1 MKNTVSIIIVSHNNF
16 NDTIACI
23 NSILLSNYINYR
35 ITVVDISTN
44 VSQENELNKL
54 IIDER
59 ITDKDFFI
67 WLKRENK
74 GYAFAANEGIKSS
87 SNNQEI
93 SYYWILNNDTIILS
107 NTLEQLLKKAESEV
121 EVGIIGSK
129 ILYHHDHSIINSVGG
144 KFNPYTAWMY
154 NIGLQEKDMSQ
165 YDNNNFKFNYV
176 YGASLFVTKKFVET
190 VGLMNENYFLYYEEL
205 DWAIRGLRNNFKISY
220 CYPSVI
226 YHKQGAATG
235 NKARTKNENLFF
247 KALQYE
253 NLIKFYKLHYIKLI
267 HVAYFKLMMT
277 IFKRIIQLRFKEAI
291 LIFKIILGRRVTI
304 IEKKQLSLQH

>member
-1 MKNTVSIIIVSHNNF
+1 MNTIVSIIIVSHENL
-16 NDTIACI
+16 NDTIVCI
-23 NSILLSNYINYR
+23 KSILLSTYRNYS
-35 ITVVDISTN
+35 ITVVDISSNSFTLSE
-44 VSQENELNKL
+44 VQHS
-54 IIDER
+54 IADER
-59 ITDKDFFI
+59 ISDNRFFN
-67 WLKRENK
+67 WLSTENN
-74 GYAFAANEGIKSS
+74 GYASAANEGIKLNT
-87 SNNQEI
+87 NNDI
-93 SYYWILNNDTIILS
+93 KYYWILNNDTIILPD
-107 NTLEQLLKKAESEV
+107 TLNELLKKADSDSAA
-121 EVGIIGSK
+121 GIIGSK

-220 CYPSVI
+220 CYTSVI

-253 NLIKFYKLHYIKLI
+253 NLIKFYKLYYIKLI
-267 HVAYFKLMMT
+267 PVAYFKLMMT